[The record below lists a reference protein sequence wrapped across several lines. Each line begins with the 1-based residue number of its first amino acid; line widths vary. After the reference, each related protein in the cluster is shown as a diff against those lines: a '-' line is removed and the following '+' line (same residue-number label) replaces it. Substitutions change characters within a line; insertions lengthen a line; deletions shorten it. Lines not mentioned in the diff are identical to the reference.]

1 MIDPGK
7 LENRIELCEAVI
19 IKDELSGQPLDSQ
32 NTVGSC
38 WAEVIYQK
46 ISEIQKADFELNVE
60 IVQFIIWY
68 RPDVNEKMQIRYDG
82 DMYEIKAIAK
92 IGRRE
97 GLNIRAV
104 KKID

>member
-7 LENRIELCEAVI
+7 LDDRIDLCESTIVRDA
-19 IKDELSGQPLDSQ
+19 DSGQLLDTQ
-32 NTVGSC
+32 TTVGTC

-46 ISEIQKADFELNVE
+46 LSEVQKADFELNVE
-60 IVQFIIWY
+60 IVQFKIY
-68 RPDVNEKMQIRYDG
+68 SRPDVNEKMLLRYDG
-82 DMYEIKAIAK
+82 DMYEIKSIAK
-92 IGRRE
+92 IGRLE